1 MRSANSQERNTS
13 SYGSSYTLTG
23 KRTGNQPNGGETVLS
38 MKYIPR
44 PDPSTPKTSDSR
56 RNDEY
61 KNPESQTRTYLFTRT
76 PPKVTDKRVAADI
89 LQSKLSAHARSDS
102 NHPRNYH
109 RAPPYPGPK
118 PLRPPEYTSHD
129 ERRALN
135 QYKPETAK
143 KPTGLEGLH
152 PRLEIIH
159 SRSKSEPW
167 DPGNTQDGLRRSY
180 KETTLG
186 PHITT
191 VETFR
196 ENYDTAMSDTVDQI
210 EKAFGGPSA
219 THADR
224 SSSTQGTRK
233 GRRPPAIPRLVD
245 SESYLSSTSNES
257 LATSDSERGVVTYS
271 DSERERSSGGQKTPV
286 SSKRLV
292 SKKIGVR
299 AEITSTTAKSPG
311 AIDTYSTREVG
322 SPSIQSSTTVFV
334 RSKSNE
340 PPVENTGSLKRT
352 PRSHSNTLPRTVN
365 REEVTISRENP
376 GANTPRKRQGLI
388 RELSQNDNAYV
399 YSPRPF
405 HSRGASQEA
414 EAFQFPDPDTR
425 RIRDEKPKI
434 VSQTKICLLSPT
446 GSTTQLSG
454 ESSTQGSARST
465 RAPPEK
471 DARGNK
477 VPYFVK
483 KREHA
488 GITPELADERISKI
502 AEKNRTKSSPD
513 TGRRPSREGQEKEP
527 LALSKRTAGDGAQT
541 KQYDSQSSLNK
552 ENKGDQLLNEVS
564 YLLSATDAMS
574 RDASTTLAHTE
585 QMLASWGKV
594 LSETKEDKGSGNGK
608 KMTHSNTTS
617 SLRARLPSGEIR
629 TSGNIPLVRIYQK
642 EKVAVEILAKT
653 TGVNRRLMCLVNY
666 LAPINYPKT

>member
-1 MRSANSQERNTS
+1 MFSSRYPEHDSSVRSANSQERNTS

-23 KRTGNQPNGGETVLS
+23 KRPGNQPNAGETVLS
-38 MKYIPR
+38 LKYIPR
-44 PDPSTPKTSDSR
+44 PDPSTPKTSNNR
-56 RNDEY
+56 RND
-61 KNPESQTRTYLFTRT
+61 ESQTRTYLYTRT
-76 PPKVTDKRVAADI
+76 PTKVTDKRAAADL
-89 LQSKLSAHARSDS
+89 LQSKLSVHTRSDPS
-102 NHPRNYH
+102 SPRNYH

-118 PLRPPEYTSHD
+118 PFRPPEYTPHD

-167 DPGNTQDGLRRSY
+167 DPGNTQDGLRRTY

-210 EKAFGGPSA
+210 EKAFGGPSVA
-219 THADR
+219 HADR
-224 SSSTQGTRK
+224 SPSTQATRK
-233 GRRPPAIPRLVD
+233 GRRPVPIPRLVD
-245 SESYLSSTSNES
+245 SEGCLSSTSNES

-271 DSERERSSGGQKTPV
+271 DSERERSSGGQKKPV

-311 AIDTYSTREVG
+311 AIDTYSAREAG

-340 PPVENTGSLKRT
+340 APVENTGSLKRT
-352 PRSHSNTLPRTVN
+352 PRSHSHSNTLPRTVN

-434 VSQTKICLLSPT
+434 VSQTKICLMSPT
-446 GSTTQLSG
+446 GSTTQLNS
-454 ESSTQGSARST
+454 ENSVQGSPRSART
-465 RAPPEK
+465 PPEK

-483 KREHA
+483 KRDHT
-488 GITPELADERISKI
+488 GISAEFVDERISKI
-502 AEKNRTKSSPD
+502 AGKQRTKSSPD
-513 TGRRPSREGQEKEP
+513 TGRRPSREGQEKES
-527 LALSKRTAGDGAQT
+527 LNKRTAGDGAQA

-552 ENKGDQLLNEVS
+552 ESKGDPLLNEMS

-585 QMLASWGKV
+585 KMLASWEKV
-594 LSETKEDKGSGNGK
+594 LSQTKDGKSPEQTK
-608 KMTHSNTTS
+608 KMTHANTTS
-617 SLRARLPSGEIR
+617 NLRTRLPSGEILTLVDLGSVVR
-629 TSGNIPLVRIYQK
+629 KVNSAVHRIVIFSNFLSIFSTS
-642 EKVAVEILAKT
+642 
-653 TGVNRRLMCLVNY
+653 
-666 LAPINYPKT
+666 

>member
-1 MRSANSQERNTS
+1 MKSAYSPERNATLN
-13 SYGSSYTLTG
+13 YGSSYTLTG
-23 KRTGNQPNGGETVLS
+23 KRPANQATGAETVLS

-44 PDPSTPKTSDSR
+44 PDPSTPKTPENR
-56 RNDEY
+56 RMGEY
-61 KNPESQTRTYLFTRT
+61 KNPDSQTRTYLYTRT
-76 PPKVTDKRVAADI
+76 PPKVTDRRTAADL
-89 LQSKLSAHARSDS
+89 LQSKLSVHTRPDAT
-102 NHPRNYH
+102 NPRNLN

-118 PLRPPEYTSHD
+118 PFRPPEYTPHD

-135 QYKPETAK
+135 QYKPDPLK

-167 DPGNTQDGLRRSY
+167 DPGYTQDGLRRTY

-196 ENYDTAMSDTVDQI
+196 DNYDNAMSDTVDQI

-219 THADR
+219 HADH
-224 SSSTQGTRK
+224 SPAVQSTRK
-233 GRRPPAIPRLVD
+233 NRRPAAVPRLPD

-257 LATSDSERGVVTYS
+257 LPTSEPYS
-271 DSERERSSGGQKTPV
+271 DSERERSSSGPKKPF

-311 AIDTYSTREVG
+311 AIDTHNTREVG

-340 PPVENTGSLKRT
+340 APVENTGSLKRT
-352 PRSHSNTLPRTVN
+352 PRGKSNTLPRTVN

-376 GANTPRKRQGLI
+376 GVSTPRKRQGLI
-388 RELSQNDNAYV
+388 REHSQNDNAYV

-405 HSRGASQEA
+405 HMQGVHNRGGSQET

-425 RIRDEKPKI
+425 RIRDDKPKI
-434 VSQTKICLLSPT
+434 VSQTKICLMSPT

-454 ESSTQGSARST
+454 ENSAQGSARSS
-465 RAPPEK
+465 RVPEK
-471 DARGNK
+471 DTRGNK

-483 KREHA
+483 NKQHG
-488 GITPELADERISKI
+488 GITPELVDERISKI
-502 AEKNRTKSSPD
+502 AGKQRSKSSPD
-513 TGRRPSREGQEKEP
+513 TGRRISREGDP
-527 LALSKRTAGDGAQT
+527 NSNRRSPGDGAQI
-541 KQYDSQSSLNK
+541 KQYDSQSSLSK
-552 ENKGDQLLNEVS
+552 DSKGDPLFSEVS

-574 RDASTTLAHTE
+574 RDATTTLAHTE
-585 QMLASWGKV
+585 QMLASWEKV
-594 LSETKEDKGSGNGK
+594 LLRKKDDKGEQK
-608 KMTHSNTTS
+608 KLTHANTTS
-617 SLRARLPSGEIR
+617 NLRMRLPSGEIHFV
-629 TSGNIPLVRIYQK
+629 L
-642 EKVAVEILAKT
+642 
-653 TGVNRRLMCLVNY
+653 
-666 LAPINYPKT
+666 